1 MELFDFNYNMGDRV
15 LVIGSGGREHAI
27 ALGLKE
33 SKGVSELHIAPG
45 NAGTS
50 MVGKNHEI
58 DISNIDEVIKLA
70 QDLEINLVIVGP
82 EGPLVNGL
90 SDELNKVGILC
101 FGPHSKGA
109 NLEGSKEYANEVM
122 MNLDIP
128 TAASVKIDNL
138 EQVEDL
144 IDDFGPIWVI
154 KRDVL
159 AGGKGVTVTG
169 NKDEAYQGDF
179 RRN

>member
-1 MELFDFNYNMGDRV
+1 
-15 LVIGSGGREHAI
+15 
-27 ALGLKE
+27 
-33 SKGVSELHIAPG
+33 
-45 NAGTS
+45 

-122 MNLDIP
+122 MNLDIR
-128 TAASVKIDNL
+128 TASVKIENL

-169 NKDEAYQGDF
+169 NKDEAIKAISEGIKLDGF
-179 RRN
+179 VLLEEFLEGEEASMLVVMDESGFVLSSS

>member
-1 MELFDFNYNMGDRV
+1 MGDKV

-82 EGPLVNGL
+82 EGPLVIGL
-90 SDELNKVGILC
+90 SDELI
-101 FGPHSKGA
+101 
-109 NLEGSKEYANEVM
+109 
-122 MNLDIP
+122 
-128 TAASVKIDNL
+128 
-138 EQVEDL
+138 
-144 IDDFGPIWVI
+144 
-154 KRDVL
+154 
-159 AGGKGVTVTG
+159 
-169 NKDEAYQGDF
+169 
-179 RRN
+179 